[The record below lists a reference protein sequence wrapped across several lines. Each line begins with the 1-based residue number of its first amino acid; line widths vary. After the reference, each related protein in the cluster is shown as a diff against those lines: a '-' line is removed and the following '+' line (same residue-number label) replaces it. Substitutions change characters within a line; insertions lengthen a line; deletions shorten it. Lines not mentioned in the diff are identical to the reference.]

1 MKELSFSQLENL
13 SGTDGSDCAIFAAA
27 TITAFASP
35 FLGPAG
41 ILTGFNAIV
50 TMGVSAGGCDKYL
63 TGGSSM
69 KTAPLSSDSGSGS
82 GSSAQDFVD
91 KVKYGN

>member
-1 MKELSFSQLENL
+1 MKELSFDQMENL
-13 SGTDGSDCAIFAAA
+13 SGTDGGDCAIFAAA

-50 TMGVSAGGCDKYL
+50 TMGVSAGGCESYL
-63 TGGSSM
+63 YGTGGGN
-69 KTAPLSSDSGSGS
+69 TGGGANEPLAK
-82 GSSAQDFVD
+82 SSA
-91 KVKYGN
+91 